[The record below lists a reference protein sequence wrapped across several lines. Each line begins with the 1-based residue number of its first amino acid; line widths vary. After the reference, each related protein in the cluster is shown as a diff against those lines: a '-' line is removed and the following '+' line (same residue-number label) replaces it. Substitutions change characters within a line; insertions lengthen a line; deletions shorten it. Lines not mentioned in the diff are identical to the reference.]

1 MSCLTNRSMK
11 DLILMISSLLGR
23 GPSRPLGA
31 EMKHSVEICEMVVHS
46 VGIIYRPGNPDWEYT
61 MWKFKEFSATQI

>member
-31 EMKHSVEICEMVVHS
+31 EMKHSVETCEMVVHS
-46 VGIIYRPGNPDWEYT
+46 VEIIYRPGHLNWENT
-61 MWKFKEFSATQI
+61 MWKFKELSATQI